1 MKRVFLSALIAI
13 GAVAAIFQTLSGSD
27 AARTQHLLASGA
39 RPIVEMSA
47 APRPS
52 VPSETKDPQ
61 SDEFY
66 AQREKN
72 ASQEIRQQ
80 LEQFRREIRKNNWSY
95 AVGYTT
101 AMDRSMDELAGTRIP
116 DDLADQY
123 RRKNALLSRRR
134 N

>member
-1 MKRVFLSALIAI
+1 MKRIFLAALIGVGMMALSFPLFSGR
-13 GAVAAIFQTLSGSD
+13 GAA
-27 AARTQHLLASGA
+27 
-39 RPIVEMSA
+39 
-47 APRPS
+47 S
-52 VPSETKDPQ
+52 VPSETVNPQ

-134 N
+134 NTDSQDIAKAVMV